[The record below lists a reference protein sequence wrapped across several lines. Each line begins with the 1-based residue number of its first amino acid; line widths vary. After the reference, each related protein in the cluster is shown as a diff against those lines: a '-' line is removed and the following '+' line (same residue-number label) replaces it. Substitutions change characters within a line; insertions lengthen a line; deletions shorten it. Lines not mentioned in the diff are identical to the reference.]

1 LFVVDDGSEDD
12 TSEVAKAAGAN
23 VIRHSKNLG
32 KGAALRTGLMVAFAA
47 GCDTAVTI
55 DADGQHPAT
64 EAWRVLE
71 ASADPA
77 ALVLGVRD
85 LAADGAP
92 SANRVSNAISNMFL
106 SLFSRRWL
114 HDTQCGLR
122 RYPLPRTL
130 ELGGIDNGYAY
141 EAEIVLLA
149 IAAHVALVELPIRV
163 VYPPPAKG
171 TTHFHR
177 VRDPARIIRRVLCTL
192 WSTRALTH
200 LAESSFPGRSGVRGP
215 GGALDIADVGQ

>member
-1 LFVVDDGSEDD
+1 
-12 TSEVAKAAGAN
+12 
-23 VIRHSKNLG
+23 
-32 KGAALRTGLMVAFAA
+32 M
-47 GCDTAVTI
+47 TI
-55 DADGQHPAT
+55 DADGQHPAA
-64 EAWRVLE
+64 EAWRVMD
-71 ASADPA
+71 ASADTA

-92 SANRVSNAISNMFL
+92 RANRASNAISNVFL

-130 ELGGIDNGYAY
+130 ELGGVDNGYAY

-149 IAAHVALVELPIRV
+149 IAAHVPLVELPIRV

-192 WSTRALTH
+192 WSTRALTRVAERSLPGH
-200 LAESSFPGRSGVRGP
+200 LGVRET
-215 GGALDIADVGQ
+215 GGAFSIADVGR